1 MACSCR
7 FTAAGDGLAGVGSMT
22 RHTAVAF
29 QTAPCGRQ
37 SDTNVTDEH
46 TSVRSMGVAL
56 EGGTHAALQNA
67 IVASFA
73 RRPSAFVIINLRLKS
88 TPSSM
93 LLTRNK
99 RLRTA
104 LIRTGFINNF
114 HAPAILNGGHENLL
128 VLNTRSQ

>member
-1 MACSCR
+1 
-7 FTAAGDGLAGVGSMT
+7 
-22 RHTAVAF
+22 
-29 QTAPCGRQ
+29 
-37 SDTNVTDEH
+37 
-46 TSVRSMGVAL
+46 
-56 EGGTHAALQNA
+56 
-67 IVASFA
+67 
-73 RRPSAFVIINLRLKS
+73 
-88 TPSSM
+88 M